1 MDIKNLKR
9 AAEINAL
16 MNVCIAVR
24 KSITNGDPIIVNG
37 IELPHEMSNNILQVI
52 NIKINQIYDEIK
64 TL

>member
-16 MNVCIAVR
+16 MNACVAVR
-24 KSITNGDPIIVNG
+24 KSISDGDSIIING
-37 IELPHEMSNNILQVI
+37 IELPHEMSKNILQVI
-52 NIKINQIYDEIK
+52 NININQMYDEIK

>member
-1 MDIKNLKR
+1 MNIKNLKR

-16 MNVCIAVR
+16 MNACIAVR
-24 KSITNGDPIIVNG
+24 KSISDGDQTIING

-52 NIKINQIYDEIK
+52 NIKINQMYDEIK

>member
-16 MNVCIAVR
+16 MNVCIALR
-24 KSITNGDPIIVNG
+24 KSITNDDPIIVNG
-37 IELPHEMSNNILQVI
+37 IELPHEMSNSILQVI
-52 NIKINQIYDEIK
+52 NIKINQMYDEIK